1 MNNFGIDV
9 FLYEGVVLMF
19 IGLTIY
25 NLEYDNPIT
34 SLHKPLLNS
43 EEQEV
48 CSHDVI
54 VPF

>member
-9 FLYEGVVLMF
+9 VWYEGVVLMF

-25 NLEYDNPIT
+25 NLEYDNPINA
-34 SLHKPLLNS
+34 LHKPLLNS

-48 CSHDVI
+48 CNHDII
-54 VPF
+54 VLF